1 MKLKNSIVL
10 LGIASAI
17 VLIVIPLNPVVLDLM
32 LILNITMSLSIFLI
46 SMYIKEPLEFSI
58 FPSILL
64 ITTLF
69 RVALNISSTRLILGK
84 GGEAGAVIKTF
95 GQFVIGGNAV
105 VGIIIFIILV
115 IVQFIVITKGAER
128 VAEVAARFTLDAMP
142 GKQMAIDADL
152 NSGLIN
158 EEMAKERRLKIQRE
172 ADFYGSM
179 DGASKFVKGDAIL
192 SIIIVFIDIIAG
204 SIIGIVQEGQ
214 TFSEV
219 LQKYIIATVG
229 DGLVSQ
235 LPSLMISTAMGM
247 IVTRAASQNNL
258 GEDLTKQFT
267 ANPDVFPIVGFI
279 VLLLALIPGFPK
291 LLIIA
296 LASALILGGIYLK
309 KRVEKEIAADV
320 PEAPVPVTE
329 TEYYKNTEN
338 IYSLLNIE
346 PIEVEFGYSLLPLID
361 ESKGGGFIDRVVM
374 LRRQFA
380 TEVGM
385 VIPSVRLRDNAAIN
399 PNQYIIKIKGEEVA
413 RGEVLVNYHLAM
425 NPGEVE
431 EEIEGIETVEPAF
444 GLPAK
449 WITEDLVDTAAM
461 NGYTVIDP
469 LSVILTHFSEVV
481 KQHAHELLS
490 RQDVASLLDNLK
502 KTNKSIVEEIVPDI
516 VSIGDLQKILSNLLM
531 ERIPIRDLATILETA
546 ADYSGTIKDTDLLTE
561 YVRQALRRTITRKF
575 ASDGQIKV
583 ILLNPDLE
591 NYIINNVKKTEHGS
605 YSMIAPEIL
614 QKIVSSHVNEVS
626 RVSQYISNPVILASP
641 IVRLYYKKLIEQFI
655 PDAVVLSYN
664 EIEPSVQIQSL
675 GTISVDLS

>member
-10 LGIASAI
+10 LGIASVI
-17 VLIVIPLNPVVLDLM
+17 VLIVIPLSPVVLDLM

-95 GQFVIGGNAV
+95 GQFVIGGNTV

>member
-10 LGIASAI
+10 LGIASVI
-17 VLIVIPLNPVVLDLM
+17 VLIVIPLSPVVLDLM